1 MKGQGSCTCTAGF
14 LLFPFPT
21 AKKDTAKRTLWKKL
35 INRQDPQRK
44 GKLWSPS
51 KDSRVCSKHFIDGKP
66 TPEHPN
72 PTINLGYDAR
82 DRVNRMTSTPVR
94 RKIERSFE
102 SSTRPTPKPILRNE
116 DVSAEDANGAF
127 ITIEAGSGEKRTENA
142 DMELAINISVQ
153 AVFFILIQASIVL
166 YLGKLCAQ
174 LSTKLLHLESRC
186 KESQL
191 EIAKLQKQVIKLKKT
206 CTCSKPL
213 SETFIT
219 ESNVRFYTS
228 FPGVRL
234 FDAIH
239 KAVAPFV
246 KRRWKGIKCM
256 SSKVTRKFAASPKKF
271 GPARKL
277 QSRDE
282 FLLAMMKLRLG
293 LLTKDLASRF
303 RISVGFSS
311 QIFQSW
317 LRALATYLQH
327 MVYVPNEDV
336 IRATTP
342 ARFGQFRN
350 IHSIIDCSE
359 VFIETPKSHIL
370 QSATWSEYKHHNT
383 VKFLVAVAPNS
394 NIVFVSE
401 AYGGKISD
409 QKLTID
415 CEYLNKMPPY
425 MCLLADRGFNIA
437 DECAARH
444 IFLSVPPGKRGATQ
458 FTPTDVKK
466 PVTLLK

>member
-1 MKGQGSCTCTAGF
+1 MAYHCAANGCGNGSYRLTRWKKQFCDEHKSMKGQGSCTCTVGF
-14 LLFPFPT
+14 QLFPFPT
-21 AKKDTAKRTLWKKL
+21 AKKDTAKGTSWKRL

-51 KDSRVCSKHFIDGKP
+51 KDSRVCSKHFVSGKP

-72 PTINLGYDAR
+72 PIINLGYDASE
-82 DRVNRMTSTPVR
+82 RVNRMTPTPVR
-94 RKIERSFE
+94 RKLERSSE
-102 SSTRPTPKPILRNE
+102 PSARPRPKPMSQTEEISPE
-116 DVSAEDANGAF
+116 DENGAF
-127 ITIEAGSGEKRTENA
+127 KPLEEGNEGKSTE
-142 DMELAINISVQ
+142 DGGIQLATNICAQ
-153 AVFFILIQASIVL
+153 AVFIIIIQASIIL
-166 YLGKLCAQ
+166 YLGKLCIQ
-174 LSTKLLHLESRC
+174 RSTKLLQLELRIKESR
-186 KESQL
+186 L
-191 EIAKLQKQVIKLKKT
+191 EIAKQQKLVRKLKN
-206 CTCSKPL
+206 CSCSKPL
-213 SETFIT
+213 SETLIT
-219 ESNVRFYTS
+219 EKNVRFYTS
-228 FPGVRL
+228 FPCVHL

-282 FLLAMMKLRLG
+282 FLLTMMKLRLG

-303 RISVGFSS
+303 RISVGLSS

-327 MVYVPNEDV
+327 MVYVPDADV

-342 ARFGQFRN
+342 ARFGKFRN

-359 VFIETPKSHIL
+359 VFIETPKNHSL

-383 VKFLVAVAPNS
+383 V
-394 NIVFVSE
+394 
-401 AYGGKISD
+401 
-409 QKLTID
+409 
-415 CEYLNKMPPY
+415 
-425 MCLLADRGFNIA
+425 
-437 DECAARH
+437 
-444 IFLSVPPGKRGATQ
+444 
-458 FTPTDVKK
+458 
-466 PVTLLK
+466 